1 MVFWS
6 SWCKKVR
13 ESVSK
18 LTFDK
23 LKNRVDTIE
32 NKYVK
37 KDESNTLSQSNTFNG
52 NTYFRNRVDFRND
65 RNNNGIYIDN
75 FDYYND
81 NYTALKFTNNGSNML
96 QIECDNTTN
105 KATISSPT
113 TSNGLSIQNLQ
124 NPRNNN
130 DATNKGY
137 VDGLYN
143 PLNSKVDSVI
153 RGLQNGNIVNYEG
166 VWSSSKTYHLAQA
179 ITHNGDWFVSTI
191 DNNLNHTPN
200 KNNTNYW
207 VYISAPN
214 VDLNLYL
221 TKSEARSTYQSQNDA
236 NNNYTQTINL
246 INNLNNTVS
255 TNSNSIT
262 NLTNNKVDLSYLNNN
277 FYNKQQI
284 NSFNLTTLI
293 GKITNISVPP
303 QYLGVGN
310 YGIIKMAFDTDITI
324 NLVDWNEIAVI
335 DFYFINAVRNRT
347 WVKPTFVNLVGNSD
361 RLGIEFFTPDKNVYE
376 TRVGARV
383 AIRVIKNQ
391 NYIG

>member
-6 SWCKKVR
+6 SWAKKVR

-37 KDESNTLSQSNTFNG
+37 KDENNTLTQTNTFNG
-52 NTYFRNRVDFRND
+52 ITNFKSRIEFRNP
-65 RNNNGIYIDN
+65 NNNGAYLDN
-75 FDYYND
+75 FDYGNQ
-81 NYTALKFTNNGSNML
+81 NYTAFKLVKGSTNML
-96 QIECDNTTN
+96 QIEVNNDANS
-105 KATISSPT
+105 ATISSPNT
-113 TSNGLSIQNLQ
+113 NNGLHINNLA
-124 NPRNNN
+124 NPTNN
-130 DATNKGY
+130 DNATNKGY

-143 PLNSKVDSVI
+143 PLNNKVNSVI
-153 RGLQNGNIVNYEG
+153 QGLQNGNIVNYEG
-166 VWSSSKTYHLAQA
+166 VWNSSKTYHLAQA
-179 ITHNGDWFVSTI
+179 ITYNGDWFVSTT
-191 DNNLNHTPN
+191 DNNLNHTPT
-200 KNNTNYW
+200 KSNTNYW

-214 VDLNLYL
+214 VDLTQYL

-284 NSFNLTTLI
+284 NSFNLTTLT
-293 GKITNISVPP
+293 GRITNISVPP

-324 NLVDWNEIAVI
+324 NPVDWLDIAVI
-335 DFYFINAVRNRT
+335 DFYFINAVRNKT
-347 WVKPTFVNLVGNSD
+347 WVKPTFVNLVNNNKI
-361 RLGIEFFTPDKNVYE
+361 GIEFFTPDEHSYVNQVG
-376 TRVGARV
+376 TRI
-383 AIRVIKNQ
+383 AIRLIKNQ